1 MEILIFLAIIGGI
14 IFFNILKVKKMSFSD
29 FIAQMQKNR
38 ESPLK
43 ATFNEKKQQY
53 ETRSQQINDSFKQFT
68 RMLKKRVFYGLGIV
82 IITIF
87 LLNAI
92 TIIPAGYTGVMHL
105 FGKVRDNEL
114 SSGFH
119 LINPFASVEKMSIR
133 TEEYTMSV
141 AQNEG
146 VKKNDDSIRALTNEG
161 LNIDL
166 DITVFYRLEQDKA
179 SDVYRELGLNYIEKI
194 IRPEIRGAIR
204 EIVAQYDSK
213 AIYSD
218 KRSEVAMGIQD
229 RLSNSI
235 NPRGILVEQVLLRN
249 VTLPEKL
256 ASSIEEKLQAEQE
269 SQRYD
274 FVLEREK
281 KEAERKRIEATGQ
294 RDAQTIINESLTPAY
309 LEYLYIRELKDRE
322 GTIYIP
328 TDPNSGIPLFR
339 SVQ

>member
-1 MEILIFLAIIGGI
+1 MTFA
-14 IFFNILKVKKMSFSD
+14 D
-29 FIAQMQKNR
+29 FVEQMQKNGKN
-38 ESPLK
+38 PLK

-53 ETRSQQINDSFKQFT
+53 ETTSRHINDSFNYFM
-68 RMLKKRVFYGLGIV
+68 RMLKKRVFYGVV
-82 IITIF
+82 IAVGAVF

-92 TIIPAGYTGVMHL
+92 TIIPAGHTGVVHI

-114 SSGFH
+114 PSGFH
-119 LINPFASVEKMSIR
+119 LINPLASVEKMSVR

-141 AQNEG
+141 MQSEG
-146 VKKNDDSIRALTNEG
+146 VRKNDDSIRALTNEG

-166 DITVFYRLEQDKA
+166 DITVFYRLQQDKA

-204 EIVAQYDSK
+204 EVVAQYDSK
-213 AIYSD
+213 AIYSE
-218 KRSEVAMGIQD
+218 KRTEVVKEIQE
-229 RLSNSI
+229 RLASSI
-235 NPRGILVEQVLLRN
+235 NVRGIAVEQVLLRN

-274 FVLEREK
+274 FVLEKET
-281 KEAERKRIEATGQ
+281 KEAERKRIEARGQ
-294 RDAQTIINESLTPAY
+294 RDAQTIIDESLTPAY

-322 GTIYIP
+322 GTIYVP
-328 TDPNSGIPLFR
+328 TDPGSGLPLFR
-339 SVQ
+339 NIQ